1 MISSESL
8 GARVPNSLS
17 GCRLDQALARM
28 FPEFS
33 RSRLQTWIRGG
44 RVQVDGQ
51 PLRPRDRVAGGEL
64 VRLDFEPEALTN
76 CEPEDLP
83 LDIIFE
89 DDSLIVVNK
98 PAGLVVHP
106 AAGNWCGTL
115 QNALLNH
122 DPELASLP
130 RAGLVHRI
138 DKDTTGLLVI
148 ARTLRAHKVLVDQL
162 QARTIQ
168 REYFAIVYG
177 TMPAGGTVDEPIA
190 RHPVDRRK
198 YAVHES
204 GRVAVTHFRIAERLS
219 HHTLIR
225 VSLETGRTHQIRVHM
240 AHLRY
245 PIVGDP
251 VYGGRFRIPAGC
263 TQDLIERLQQFR
275 RQALHAA
282 RLGLEHP
289 VTGRYCEWHVEMP
302 EDLGALLEVL
312 RKL

>member
-8 GARVPNSLS
+8 AARVPDSLS
-17 GCRLDQALARM
+17 GFRLDQALAQM

-51 PLRPRDRVAGGEL
+51 SLRPRDRVEGGEI
-64 VRLDFEPEALTN
+64 VQLDSEPEALTN

-106 AAGNWCGTL
+106 AAGNWRGTL

-122 DPELASLP
+122 DPGLAPLP

-148 ARTLRAHKVLVDQL
+148 ARTLSAHKVLVDQL
-162 QARTIQ
+162 QARTIK
-168 REYFAIVYG
+168 REYFAIVQG
-177 TMPAGGTVDEPIA
+177 TLPAGGAVDEPIA
-190 RHPVDRRK
+190 RHPVDRKRF
-198 YAVHES
+198 AVHEN
-204 GRVAVTHFRIAERLS
+204 GKAAVTHFRVAERLP

-263 TQDLIERLQQFR
+263 TPDSIEPLRQFR

-282 RLGLEHP
+282 HLGLIHP
-289 VTGRYCEWHVEMP
+289 STGRYCEWHVEMP
-302 EDLGALLEVL
+302 EDLGALLEAL